1 MREFSGLLPRRK
13 FNSFNWFKLTIM
25 NKKEALI
32 RCLRTAA
39 WLLIAL
45 IPVIAG
51 IILKEG
57 NGSMLAQVLGWLSMA
72 DGLVIVV
79 AGIIMARKRKEDGL
93 V

>member
-1 MREFSGLLPRRK
+1 MREFSGLHRRRK

-45 IPVIAG
+45 IPV
-51 IILKEG
+51 
-57 NGSMLAQVLGWLSMA
+57 
-72 DGLVIVV
+72 V

>member
-1 MREFSGLLPRRK
+1 
-13 FNSFNWFKLTIM
+13 M

-45 IPVIAG
+45 IPVVAG

>member
-1 MREFSGLLPRRK
+1 
-13 FNSFNWFKLTIM
+13 M
-25 NKKEALI
+25 NKKEALT

-45 IPVIAG
+45 ISVVAG
-51 IILKEG
+51 ITLKEG
-57 NGSMLAQVLGWLSMA
+57 NGSMFAQVLGWLSMA
-72 DGLVIVV
+72 DGLAIVV

>member
-1 MREFSGLLPRRK
+1 
-13 FNSFNWFKLTIM
+13 M

-45 IPVIAG
+45 IPVVAG
-51 IILKEG
+51 IILKDG
-57 NGSMLAQVLGWLSMA
+57 NGSMFAQVLGWLSMA

-79 AGIIMARKRKEDGL
+79 AGIIMAGKRKEDGL